1 MKLPYRKKQPLSP
14 APVHWIMLSF
24 FGAILL
30 GSVLL
35 SLPFSAAG
43 GTPVSFTD
51 ALFTATSAVC
61 VTGLVTVPTVSAW
74 SGFGQAVILFLI
86 QIGGLGIITC
96 MSAVMLALH
105 RRMGLG
111 DRLLLQDAFNLNS
124 LSGLREFLNN
134 VVRGTF
140 LVEGIG
146 ALCYLP
152 AFMPRFGL
160 RGIWISVF
168 NAVSAFCNAGL
179 DIISEN
185 SLCEY
190 RSDPLV
196 NLVTCALI
204 VLGGLGYIVWWDVLR
219 MLRKKRHSRVRFF
232 AGLTL
237 QSKLALSATAVLIA
251 GGTVLFLALEY
262 RNPATIGQRPF
273 GEKVL
278 AAFFQSV
285 TTRTAGFATI
295 PQESFSN
302 TSAWISAL
310 LMFIGGSPVGT
321 AGGVKTVTVAVLAA
335 TAVSSV
341 KNRTAVTLFG
351 RTVPDQAVKKA
362 VAVTAMSF
370 LTMAVSTV
378 LLSAVCSAPLLDVL
392 YETVSATATVGLTR
406 GVTPAVP
413 FWGKLVLI
421 VTMYFGRVGPI
432 SLAVAFGLRRESEN
446 IVQNPTESISVG

>member
-1 MKLPYRKKQPLSP
+1 MSP
-14 APVHWIMLSF
+14 GTVHWTMLSF
-24 FGAILL
+24 FCAILL
-30 GSVLL
+30 GSILL
-35 SLPFSAAG
+35 ALPVSAAG
-43 GTPVSFTD
+43 GRAVPYTD

-74 SGFGQAVILFLI
+74 SVFGQIVILVLI
-86 QIGGLGIITC
+86 QIGGLGVITC
-96 MSAVMLALH
+96 LSSVMMALH

-124 LSGLREFLNN
+124 LSGQRKFLKN
-134 VVRGTF
+134 VLCGTF
-140 LVEGIG
+140 LVEGAG
-146 ALCYLP
+146 ALLYMP
-152 AFMPRFGL
+152 AFIPRFGL
-160 RGIWISVF
+160 KGIWISVF

-190 RSDPLV
+190 RADPLV

-219 MLRKKRHSRVRFF
+219 MLRVKRRTRMRFF

-237 QSKLALSATAVLIA
+237 QSKLVLSATGLLIFC
-251 GGTVLFLALEY
+251 GTALFLAFEY
-262 RNPATIGQRPF
+262 SNPATLGGLPF
-273 GEKVL
+273 GEKLL

-285 TTRTAGFATI
+285 TTRTAGFATV
-295 PQESFSN
+295 PQQDLTN
-302 TSAWISAL
+302 ASAWVSSL

-321 AGGVKTVTVAVLAA
+321 AGGIKTVTIAVLAA

-341 KNRTAVTLFG
+341 KGRNAVTLFG

-362 VAVTAMSF
+362 VAVAGMSF
-370 LTMAVSTV
+370 LTLATSTA
-378 LLSAVCSAPLLDVL
+378 LLSAVFDAPLLDVL
-392 YETVSATATVGLTR
+392 YEATSATATVGLSRNLT
-406 GVTPAVP
+406 AFVP

-421 VTMYFGRVGPI
+421 CTMFFGRVGPI
-432 SLAVAFGLRRESEN
+432 SLAVAFTVRREIEN
-446 IVQNPTESISVG
+446 IIQKPTEPISVG